1 MLLGFGEKWI
11 LLWTDYN
18 HDGCVA
24 NYGVESIWYNYLRWL
39 VMDLD
44 NGDGIGRVRLM
55 CKIGFGCENGQFLT
69 LDLFTMLIL
78 LLLGLVIC
86 GMYV

>member
-1 MLLGFGEKWI
+1 
-11 LLWTDYN
+11 
-18 HDGCVA
+18 
-24 NYGVESIWYNYLRWL
+24 
-39 VMDLD
+39 MDLD

-55 CKIGFGCENGQFLT
+55 CKIGFGCENGHFLT